1 MSNFNDYW
9 ERKRPLTVHELL
21 AELENIEDDNHY
33 KYDVYITPPTD
44 AGNDTDEDSG
54 EEDCQDPDRLN
65 HNQLDAEAELYIND
79 KPVTEENNV
88 EDNTP
93 TTSSIPSNPHKK
105 VRKATSVIQ
114 ERPKWVVDDL
124 ENPICENWSES
135 FLPPISLGAE
145 NHSLDF
151 FELFMPAQ
159 LVLFLVKHTVQYAGS
174 KNRQLTVS
182 VEDMYAF
189 LGILYVSGY
198 NVLPRRRMYWEE
210 NDDVQNRLIS
220 TSMRRK
226 TFEDIFRNLHAADNS
241 VLDPTDR
248 MAKVRPLIV
257 ALNRLF
263 MDYAPIEQSI
273 SIDESM
279 IPYFG
284 RHGCKQF
291 IRGKPIRF
299 GFKSWVMA
307 TRLGYCLQFNLYQG
321 RRGNDKQD
329 CGLGESVVY
338 NFADVLQTH
347 FENLKF
353 SLFFDNFFTSVKLL
367 TTLGERRIGGTGTV
381 RVNRTGNCNLPND
394 QYKKTER
401 GSYNHK
407 IDEANNIFAVR
418 WKDNSIVTLLSNQY
432 GVKPLQS
439 AARYSAK
446 EKKKV
451 YIPQPNVVS
460 MYNKYMGGVDQFD
473 NNIATYRISMRG
485 KKWCMPIIMWMFDT
499 AMNNAWRLA
508 RNVGKSLDNLA
519 FRREVGQA
527 LLKKYGKLPLR
538 HGPTSSYSYPL
549 AARRNTKHII
559 LTNQLRRRCAVC
571 KSKTVKACSTCQV
584 PLHDKCFSAFHPNN

>member
-9 ERKRPLTVHELL
+9 ERKRSLTVHELL
-21 AELENIEDDNHY
+21 AELENIDDNHY
-33 KYDVYITPPTD
+33 NYDVYITPPTD
-44 AGNDTDEDSG
+44 AGNDTDEDSR

-65 HNQLDAEAELYIND
+65 RNPLDAETELYIND
-79 KPVTEENNV
+79 KPVMEESNV
-88 EDNTP
+88 KDNTP
-93 TTSSIPSNPHKK
+93 TTSSISSNSPKK
-105 VRKATSVIQ
+105 N
-114 ERPKWVVDDL
+114 DL
-124 ENPICENWSES
+124 KNPICENWGES

-145 NHSLDF
+145 NHTLNF

-159 LVLFLVKHTVQYAGS
+159 LVLFFVKHTVQYAAS
-174 KNRQLTVS
+174 KNRQVTVS

-198 NVLPRRRMYWEE
+198 NVLPRCRMYWEE
-210 NDDVQNRLIS
+210 TDDVQNRLIS

-226 TFEDIFRNLHAADNS
+226 MFEDTFRNLHAADNS
-241 VLDPTDR
+241 VLDPTNR

-291 IRGKPIRF
+291 IRGKPIR
-299 GFKSWVMA
+299 
-307 TRLGYCLQFNLYQG
+307 
-321 RRGNDKQD
+321 
-329 CGLGESVVY
+329 
-338 NFADVLQTH
+338 
-347 FENLKF
+347 
-353 SLFFDNFFTSVKLL
+353 
-367 TTLGERRIGGTGTV
+367 
-381 RVNRTGNCNLPND
+381 
-394 QYKKTER
+394 
-401 GSYNHK
+401 
-407 IDEANNIFAVR
+407 

-432 GVKPLQS
+432 RVKPLQS

-460 MYNKYMGGVDQFD
+460 MYNKYIGGVDQFD
-473 NNIATYRISMRG
+473 NNIATCKISMRG
-485 KKWCMPIIMWMFDT
+485 KKWYMPIIMWMFDT

-519 FRREVGQA
+519 FRREVAQA
-527 LLKKYGKLPLR
+527 LLKNYGKLPLR
-538 HGPTSSYSYPL
+538 NGPTSSYSYPL
-549 AARRNTKHII
+549 AATRNTKHII
-559 LTNQLRRRCAVC
+559 LTNQLRRRCALC
-571 KSKTVKACSTCQV
+571 KNKTVKACSTCQV
-584 PLHDKCFSAFHPNN
+584 PLHDKCFPAFHPNN

>member
-1 MSNFNDYW
+1 MNNFNDHW
-9 ERKRPLTVHELL
+9 ERKRPLT
-21 AELENIEDDNHY
+21 
-33 KYDVYITPPTD
+33 YDVYITPPTD
-44 AGNDTDEDSG
+44 AGNDADEDSG
-54 EEDCQDPDRLN
+54 EEDCQDPDCLN
-65 HNQLDAEAELYIND
+65 RNKLDAEAELYIND
-79 KPVTEENNV
+79 KPVTEESNV
-88 EDNTP
+88 EGNTP
-93 TTSSIPSNPHKK
+93 TTSSIPSNPPKK
-105 VRKATSVIQ
+105 S
-114 ERPKWVVDDL
+114 L
-124 ENPICENWSES
+124 
-135 FLPPISLGAE
+135 LPPISLGAV

-151 FELFMPAQ
+151 FELFMPTQ
-159 LVLFLVKHTVQYAGS
+159 LVLFLVKHTVQYAAS

-189 LGILYVSGY
+189 LGILYVNGY

-210 NDDVQNRLIS
+210 NDDVQNRFIS
-220 TSMRRK
+220 ISMRRK
-226 TFEDIFRNLHAADNS
+226 TFEDIFRNLHAADNT

-263 MDYAPIEQSI
+263 MDYAPIEQSM

-291 IRGKPIRF
+291 IHGKPIRF

-329 CGLGESVVY
+329 CGLGKSVVY
-338 NFADVLQTH
+338 NFADVLQTY

-353 SLFFDNFFTSVKLL
+353 LLFLNNFFTSVKLL

-381 RVNRTGNCNLPND
+381 RVIRTGNCNLPND
-394 QYKKTER
+394 QYFKKTER

-407 IDEANNIFAVR
+407 IDEANNRLALR
-418 WKDNSIVTLLSNQY
+418 WKHNSIVTLLPNQY
-432 GVKPLQS
+432 GIKPLQS

-446 EKKKV
+446 ENKKV

-473 NNIATYRISMRG
+473 NNIATYRISMQ
-485 KKWCMPIIMWMFDT
+485 
-499 AMNNAWRLA
+499 
-508 RNVGKSLDNLA
+508 GKSGTCQSLC
-519 FRREVGQA
+519 R
-527 LLKKYGKLPLR
+527 
-538 HGPTSSYSYPL
+538 
-549 AARRNTKHII
+549 
-559 LTNQLRRRCAVC
+559 
-571 KSKTVKACSTCQV
+571 CSTSQ
-584 PLHDKCFSAFHPNN
+584 